1 MHRIFSILLILIGT
15 RTVVAQTIPC
25 ADSTN
30 LRTRLNTI
38 MEIDQN
44 SRKEFIKQLSENN
57 PQKSKELA
65 LQMKKTDKENQQF
78 VSELLDNCGWPK
90 GLPAENNHTIFLVI
104 DHAETAYANKYFP
117 YIKQQAELG
126 IILKSDL
133 ATLQDR
139 IMLKKGKKQLYGTQ
153 TFKVGPI
160 IHVWPVDNINGLS
173 ERRKAMGL
181 PPMDEYIQTV
191 KNRYRSKVEWNRS
204 LTVEDAQQLMRKKL

>member
-15 RTVVAQTIPC
+15 RTVVAQSIPC

-90 GLPAENNHTIFLVI
+90 GLSAENNHTIFLVI
-104 DHAETAYANKYFP
+104 DHAETDYANKYFP
-117 YIKQQAELG
+117 FIKQQAELG

-139 IMLKKGKKQLYGTQ
+139 IMLKKGQKQLYGTQ
-153 TFKVGPI
+153 TFKVGAL
-160 IHVWPVDNINGLS
+160 IHVWPVDNIDGLS

-181 PPMDEYIQTV
+181 PPMDEYIQIV
-191 KNRYRSKVEWNRS
+191 KNRYRSEVEWNRS
-204 LTVEDAQQLMRKKL
+204 LTVEDAKQLMAKKL

>member
-1 MHRIFSILLILIGT
+1 MQRIFSLLLILIGT

-90 GLPAENNHTIFLVI
+90 GLSGENNHTIFLVI
-104 DHAETAYANKYFP
+104 DHAETDYANKYFP

-139 IMLKKGKKQLYGTQ
+139 IMLKKGQKQLYGTQ
-153 TFKVGPI
+153 TFKVGAV
-160 IHVWPVDNINGLS
+160 IHVWPVENIDGLS

-181 PPMDEYIQTV
+181 PPMDEYIQIV
-191 KNRYRSKVEWNRS
+191 KNRYRSEVEWNRS